1 MILSN
6 SNLLHNHPGS
16 ASDSGHS
23 QAARSPTLSALP
35 PSFPAAHTGPL
46 SSSDFCTGFTL
57 TLLCLHHPH
66 SWCRVHLLH
75 ERSKCLT
82 PVYWSLLESDTGR
95 DPLRPCCYWT
105 PLKQPEPQEG
115 PRVQHFPNSE
125 LQPHPRGTA
134 QTGSLCTLQLP
145 SPWRSSTSPRC
156 GQCSSL
162 SAPGHSTLLS
172 SAAPPGSSGTPSSP
186 GHRAA
191 RRPGGTGAGSEE
203 GARRSPSRSHPES
216 AKPQG
221 RERGIITRAVAQ
233 LQEEGLSVPKRTQ
246 WLTLPMIRR
255 ASAGV
260 WSQQCT
266 QKLIKDACKASC
278 QHVL

>member
-6 SNLLHNHPGS
+6 SYLLHNHPVS

-75 ERSKCLT
+75 ECSKCLT
-82 PVYWSLLESDTGR
+82 STGVRHWQGPTASMLLLDAPEAARPTRR
-95 DPLRPCCYWT
+95 DHVCSTSPTANSSPT
-105 PLKQPEPQEG
+105 PG
-115 PRVQHFPNSE
+115 
-125 LQPHPRGTA
+125 A

-203 GARRSPSRSHPES
+203 GARRSPSLQPPRFCKTTGKRKGYNNKGSGS
-216 AKPQG
+216 ATG
-221 RERGIITRAVAQ
+221 GRAVCAQ
-233 LQEEGLSVPKRTQ
+233 KDSVAHTPDDTEGLGRGVISARYPK
-246 WLTLPMIRR
+246 
-255 ASAGV
+255 AY
-260 WSQQCT
+260 
-266 QKLIKDACKASC
+266 
-278 QHVL
+278 